1 VSTAHSPA
9 ASADGCVRRGWETAA
24 PSSSAAAGPS
34 IRASSER
41 TDSTSESASNTS
53 EGADEGDTDRGEA
66 MTKATATGNNNIP
79 PHRPRKTN
87 GGTTNTTGL
96 PSVSAG
102 GEAGQRH
109 TQGDTREAA
118 LFAGPKFGPPRGHH
132 EEVALH
138 RPLFFGE
145 ISTATRRRDWHG
157 VAASGSFFVRPSI
170 GSMETRRSVYVST
183 CQSCHA
189 CQTLSCTVWD
199 FPDSDKV
206 YLCE

>member
-138 RPLFFGE
+138 RPPFFLGGNLHGGQLSCCGE
-145 ISTATRRRDWHG
+145 QRPHGWRGAPRTYTHG
-157 VAASGSFFVRPSI
+157 VRKQGADKCSDMGDRVDP
-170 GSMETRRSVYVST
+170 VYWEGDERGNS
-183 CQSCHA
+183 H
-189 CQTLSCTVWD
+189 
-199 FPDSDKV
+199 
-206 YLCE
+206 